1 MQMSAPKTSN
11 ILSNHYAFSTTCSK
25 RCRTIFQ
32 EYYLNPDSLRL
43 FLYLSDIAWAL
54 HAQAPPALNVILPN
68 RRSAR
73 SMLATAATAVSLDQV
88 QHDLFESLGVPFQ
101 GGGGGGGGGTGLST
115 GGANGGAPAAASAAA
130 ASAQRPASMM
140 YQQHRIGSVS
150 GVGAG
155 VGGGAAAAAGAL
167 AAATGVRHGH
177 SHSGTE
183 Q

>member
-1 MQMSAPKTSN
+1 MHFPPHAANVFGSS
-11 ILSNHYAFSTTCSK
+11 IRDFL
-25 RCRTIFQ
+25 TIFQ
-32 EYYLNPDSLRL
+32 EYYLNPASLCL
-43 FLYLSDIAWAL
+43 FLYLPDIAWAL

-101 GGGGGGGGGTGLST
+101 GGGGGGAGGLST
-115 GGANGGAPAAASAAA
+115 GGANGGATAAAVAL
-130 ASAQRPASMM
+130 SAQRPASMM
-140 YQQHRIGSVS
+140 YQQHRIASVL

-167 AAATGVRHGH
+167 AAAAGVRHGH
-177 SHSGTE
+177 SHSGTD